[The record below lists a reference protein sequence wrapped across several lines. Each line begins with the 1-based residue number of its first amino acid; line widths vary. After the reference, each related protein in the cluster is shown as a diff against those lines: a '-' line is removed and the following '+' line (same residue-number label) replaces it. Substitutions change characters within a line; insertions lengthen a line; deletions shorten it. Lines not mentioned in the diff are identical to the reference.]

1 MSHRPVA
8 TPRHHRANPIHSR
21 RPAHAHDRGQAKW
34 LVLAYMAGDND
45 LGGFAVGDIKEME
58 AVGSLPGEIEVVVQV
73 DRAAG
78 HDRSHGDWQ
87 GTRRYHVTRSRDPR
101 RIRSRLL
108 ADLGETNTGDPAV
121 LEEFLDFG
129 ISSFPAQACAL
140 ILWNHGW
147 GFYAPPEMLATP
159 GAGSQGAAMSRAT
172 PRLRRT
178 LFHTTRERLL
188 QFDPQRRG
196 IASDDRSGDC
206 LDNRELKR
214 VLGIA
219 HQLLGRKVDLVGM
232 DACLMT
238 MLEVAYQIR
247 DHAQILVGSEEVEPG
262 DGWPYN
268 AVLRELTA
276 HPEMTGRDLAAT
288 IVRQYAESYQ
298 RSRREVT
305 QSAIDLSK
313 LEPLV
318 DAVDRLAGAL
328 IHRLRT
334 PGVEAAIYA
343 AWRRTLRFFD
353 SFYVDLHHFAS
364 NLAAATDAGEIKA
377 ACGGVVRAIE
387 GKGTESPIIEASH
400 CGARMA
406 PAQGLS
412 IYFPPF
418 RDPSAFYRKLD
429 FARRTRWAEFLEA
442 YLGNHRKGEG

>member
-1 MSHRPVA
+1 MSHRTVA
-8 TPRHHRANPIHSR
+8 TPHHRGANPIHPR
-21 RPAHAHDRGQAKW
+21 RPAHAHGQTQAKW

-45 LGGFAVGDIKEME
+45 LEGFAVGDIKEME
-58 AVGSLPGEIEVVVQV
+58 KVGSRPGEVEVVVQV

-78 HDRSHGDWQ
+78 YDRSDGDWQ
-87 GTRRYHVTRSRDPR
+87 GTRRYHVTRGADRR
-101 RIRSRLL
+101 RIHSRLL

-140 ILWNHGW
+140 VLWNHGS
-147 GFYAPPEMLATP
+147 GFYVPPEMLAKP
-159 GAGSQGAAMSRAT
+159 GAASRREVVSRAT
-172 PRLRRT
+172 PRLHRT

-188 QFDPQRRG
+188 QLDPQRRG
-196 IASDDRSGDC
+196 IAYDDRSGDC

-214 VLGIA
+214 VLGAA

-247 DHAQILVGSEEVEPG
+247 DHAEILVGSEEVEPG
-262 DGWPYN
+262 DGWPYD

-276 HPEMTGRDLAAT
+276 HPDMTGRDLAAT
-288 IVRQYAESYQ
+288 IVRQYAESYRQ
-298 RSRREVT
+298 RRVEVT

-313 LEPLV
+313 LDPVVE
-318 DAVDRLAGAL
+318 AVDRLAGAL
-328 IHRLRT
+328 IHRLHT
-334 PGVEAAIYA
+334 PGVEAAVYA

-353 SFYVDLHHFAS
+353 NFYVDLHHFAS

-377 ACGGVVRAIE
+377 ACGGILRAIE
-387 GKGTESPIIEASH
+387 GKGAESPIIEASH

-418 RDPSAFYRKLD
+418 RDPSAFYRDLD
-429 FARRTRWAEFLEA
+429 FARRARWAEFLEA
-442 YLGNHRKGEG
+442 YLGNHGKGA